1 MKAIY
6 IIFFAISGLLLV
18 SNQTFGQDKHFSQ
31 FYAAPQ
37 TLNPALTGA
46 YNGAYRIGI
55 NYRDQWRSV
64 LDQPIS
70 TYAFSGDLKFEL
82 DYKTGKLK
90 DYASIGLLFFSDR
103 VASFDLNTNQI
114 AVSGAY
120 HKVLSKKYEQYISA
134 GFQIGIS
141 QRNVNYENLF
151 FEDQF
156 NQIDAYSLAT
166 SENLPTNN
174 FGFADMALGV
184 NYALKPTD
192 NSQFSIGGSLYHIN
206 PVNISFW
213 RKSNDP
219 APGLIKKEILQ
230 LKYGLQMSA
239 KILFE
244 NGIELSP
251 RFLMARQ
258 GEHLELNLGSN
269 IRFPFN
275 TFTPSG
281 FYLGSWLRPVQFE
294 EKMGIDAIVLF
305 VGVDYS
311 SFLIGLSYDANFTD
325 LIQDQKGIGAFE
337 LSVTFL
343 GLYENESSYCP
354 EF

>member
-6 IIFFAISGLLLV
+6 ITIFALFGLLLSSADV
-18 SNQTFGQDKHFSQ
+18 SGQDKHFSQ

-46 YNGAYRIGI
+46 YDGAYRIGI

-70 TYAFSGDLKFEL
+70 TYSFSGDLRFEL
-82 DYKTGKLK
+82 DYKRGKLK
-90 DYASIGLLFFSDR
+90 DYAAIGLLFFSDR

-114 AVSGAY
+114 ALTGAY
-120 HKVLSKKYEQYISA
+120 HKVVGQRFEQYLSA
-134 GFQIGIS
+134 GYQIGVS

-156 NQIDAYSLAT
+156 NQIDAYSQAT
-166 SENLPTNN
+166 AENLPANN

-184 NYALKPTD
+184 NYSLKPTD
-192 NSQFSIGGSLYHIN
+192 NSQFSIGGSVYHIN
-206 PVNISFW
+206 PVNVSFW

-219 APGLIKKEILQ
+219 APGLIKKDVLQ
-230 LKYGLQMSA
+230 LKYGLQMSG
-239 KILFE
+239 KIQFE

-251 RFLMARQ
+251 RFLVASQ
-258 GEHLELNLGSN
+258 GGHLELNLGSN

-281 FYLGSWLRPVQFE
+281 FYLGSWLRPVKFE
-294 EKMGIDAIVLF
+294 ESMGIDALVFFAGI
-305 VGVDYS
+305 DYS

-325 LIQDQKGIGAFE
+325 LVQDQKGIGAFE

-343 GLYENESSYCP
+343 GLYNNESYCP